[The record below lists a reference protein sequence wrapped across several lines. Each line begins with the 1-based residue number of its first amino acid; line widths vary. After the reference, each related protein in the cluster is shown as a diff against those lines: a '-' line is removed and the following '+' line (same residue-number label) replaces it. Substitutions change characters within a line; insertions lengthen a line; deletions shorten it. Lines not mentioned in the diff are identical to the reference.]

1 MFLALKRKV
10 IQDIKGDGIG
20 CRIGQGARLPG
31 LGLKLGDFIGVSHE
45 GLNRVALNPLQYYGN
60 ITLATMIRRVA
71 QLDLWA
77 CRAAIIS
84 WALPTA

>member
-1 MFLALKRKV
+1 
-10 IQDIKGDGIG
+10 
-20 CRIGQGARLPG
+20 
-31 LGLKLGDFIGVSHE
+31 
-45 GLNRVALNPLQYYGN
+45 VALNPLQYYGN

-71 QLDLWA
+71 QLDLCA